1 MESSVTLSGI
11 AALFAVLVV
20 GAMIPSMSVLAVST
34 RSVTFGF
41 IHGVFASIGVVVGDI
56 LFILIAI
63 FGLSFLTDFMGRH
76 FILIKFLGGAYLIC
90 LGIVLWRSRSKIKEV
105 EANTGSHL
113 RSSFMTGLLVTLGD
127 QKAILFYMGSLP
139 VFIDLSKISLLDTG
153 IIVVIDIL
161 AVGGPKIFYAHIADK
176 ASQLFIFAKV
186 SRVINMAAGSVMM
199 GVGVLL
205 IVKA

>member
-1 MESSVTLSGI
+1 MTLSGI
-11 AALFAVLVV
+11 AALSAVLVA
-20 GAMIPSMSVLAVST
+20 GAMIPGMSVLVVST

-41 IHGVFASIGVVVGDI
+41 IHGFFASIGVVVGDI
-56 LFILIAI
+56 IFIFIAI
-63 FGLSFLTDFMGRH
+63 FGLSVLTDFMGHH
-76 FILIKFLGGAYLIC
+76 FILIKYLGGAYLIC

-113 RSSFMTGLLVTLGD
+113 RSSFMAGLLVTLGD
-127 QKAILFYMGSLP
+127 QKAILFYMGFLP
-139 VFIDLSKISLLDTG
+139 VFIDLSRISLLDTG
-153 IIVVIDIL
+153 IIVVIDII
-161 AVGGPKIFYAHIADK
+161 AVGGSKIFYALMADK